1 MEFPARY
8 FKPTASLVEA
18 ARNPEKGGLYSD
30 LPTPRWTC
38 LKRLSGL
45 HLPWFEIG
53 VFLLLSGFAY
63 LFIFYWRT
71 KSVPFRSEA
80 IIDYRQ

>member
-1 MEFPARY
+1 M
-8 FKPTASLVEA
+8 TAAEAYQVEA

-45 HLPWFEIG
+45 HLPRFEIR
-53 VFLLLSGFAY
+53 VFLLLDGFC
-63 LFIFYWRT
+63 LKRL
-71 KSVPFRSEA
+71 SELNLP
-80 IIDYRQ
+80 QSF